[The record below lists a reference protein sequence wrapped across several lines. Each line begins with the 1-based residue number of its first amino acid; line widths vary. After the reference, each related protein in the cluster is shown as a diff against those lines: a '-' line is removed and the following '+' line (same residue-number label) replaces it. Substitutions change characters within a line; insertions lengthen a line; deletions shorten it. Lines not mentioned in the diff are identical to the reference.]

1 MKRFPLFLTGL
12 CLVAALSACHKSEP
26 QQSPPQ
32 GMYVGTLPCKDC
44 PAIRTAI
51 TFRQDGS
58 AIETQ
63 LFSQGDVASLS
74 QGGGWTMDQ
83 GIVTVSLPLQT
94 QYFRVSSPEAIVMT
108 DSKGKVDAAD
118 VQAYT
123 LTKVKPKIASD
134 FAGRYRLSGDASAN
148 GYTGVLTIA
157 GTAQDVVTVDIS
169 ADGIEEGCTFN
180 AQGKVVNDQIEIPL
194 QSVNPGADGT
204 LVIRSDVPDVVSVSA
219 SRAGDNEDLALFCS
233 GGKTLAGDYVKA
245 H

>member
-12 CLVAALSACHKSEP
+12 CMVAALSACHKSEP
-26 QQSPPQ
+26 QQTPPQ

-63 LFSQGDVASLS
+63 LFSQGDVSSLS

-94 QYFRVSSPEAIVMT
+94 QYYRVSSPDAIVMT
-108 DSKGKVDAAD
+108 DSDGKIAGDA
-118 VQAYT
+118 QAYT
-123 LTKVKPKIASD
+123 LTKVKPKVASD
-134 FAGRYRLSGDASAN
+134 FAGRYRLSGNAN
-148 GYTGVLTIA
+148 DTAGVLTIA
-157 GTAQDVVTVDIS
+157 GTAQDGVTVDIS
-169 ADGIEEGCTFN
+169 ADGVEEGCTFN
-180 AQGKVVNDQIEIPL
+180 AHGKVINDQIEIPL
-194 QSVNPGADGT
+194 QTANPGMNST
-204 LVIRSDVPDVVSVSA
+204 LVIRSDVPDVMNVSTSN
-219 SRAGDNEDLALFCS
+219 AGDSEDLALFCS

-245 H
+245 R

>member
-1 MKRFPLFLTGL
+1 MKRFPLFLTGV

-26 QQSPPQ
+26 QQTPPQ

-44 PAIRTAI
+44 SPIRTAI
-51 TFRQDGS
+51 TFREDGS

-63 LFSQGDVASLS
+63 LFSQGDVSSLS

-83 GIVTVSLPLQT
+83 GIVTVSLPLVT
-94 QYFRVSSPEAIVMT
+94 QYYRVSSPDAIVMT
-108 DSKGKVDAAD
+108 DSKGKRDAAD

-123 LTKVKPKIASD
+123 LTKVKPKVASD
-134 FAGRYRLSGDASAN
+134 FAGRYRLSGDAAAN

-157 GTAQDVVTVDIS
+157 GTAQDGVTVDIS
-169 ADGIEEGCTFN
+169 ADGVEEGCTFN
-180 AQGKVVNDQIEIPL
+180 AHGKVINDQIEIPL
-194 QSVNPGADGT
+194 QSANPGMNST
-204 LVIRSDVPDVVSVSA
+204 LVIRSDVPDVMNVSTSN
-219 SRAGDNEDLALFCS
+219 AGDSEDMALFCS